1 MSGGVALGQYINNN
15 SIVHRLDPR
24 TKLLLLVGFLVAV
37 LFIKSFVGLA
47 IMLVFFAVAV
57 SLSKIKWNTLLK
69 CMKTIM
75 FILLISTVLNLFM
88 TPGRVVVSIG
98 FVQITLEGIKLCIR
112 LIMRLFLIVAASSVL
127 TFTTTPTQ
135 LTDGISS
142 LLSPL
147 TKIGVPVQVFSMI
160 TSIALRFIPTLYEE
174 TDRIIKAQKSRGAE
188 FESGNIVSKLKAY
201 VSIIVPLLVSS
212 FMRADELANAMDA
225 RGYDSR
231 SPRTSLK
238 TLRFGKNDLIAGLL
252 FLAVCI
258 LLVIFDSN
266 LIFRL
271 PEALC
276 F

>member
-24 TKLLLLVGFLVAV
+24 TKILMLVGFLVDV
-37 LFIKSFVGLA
+37 LCVKSFVGMAVMLAFFVVSVCLANIKWRTLLGCLKA
-47 IMLVFFAVAV
+47 IMVILV
-57 SLSKIKWNTLLK
+57 
-69 CMKTIM
+69 
-75 FILLISTVLNLFM
+75 ISTVLNLFM
-88 TPGRVVVSIG
+88 TPGDSVVSFG
-98 FVQITLEGIKLCIR
+98 FVNITEQGIR
-112 LIMRLFLIVAASSVL
+112 LCLRLILRLFLIVAASSVL
-127 TFTTTPTQ
+127 TFSTTPTE
-135 LTDGISS
+135 LTDGICS

-147 TKIGVPVQVFSMI
+147 AKLGVPVQVFAMI

-188 FESGNIVSKLKAY
+188 FESGNLVSKMKAY

-231 SPRTSLK
+231 SPRTNLK
-238 TLRFGKNDLIAGLL
+238 VLRFGKADLFAVAL
-252 FLAVCI
+252 FLLVCV
-258 LLVIFDSN
+258 LLVFFDSN
-266 LIFRL
+266 LIIKL
-271 PEALC
+271 PEALY